1 MPGRQPESR
10 ISWIVRSTCRLA
22 SGWKLIQVAPASA
35 NSGTSRSTGSTIRC
49 TSIGALM
56 PCLRKRLADQ
66 RTDREVRDVVVVHHV
81 EVNPV
86 GAGREHGLALGA
98 EAREIRGQD
107 RRRDDG

>member
-1 MPGRQPESR
+1 MNFWPPKPGFTDIRSTRSTASSVWSSQPSGVAGFSTMPGRQPESR

-56 PCLRKRLADQ
+56 PCLRNALQ
-66 RTDREVRDVVVVHHV
+66 TSGPIVRF
-81 EVNPV
+81 
-86 GAGREHGLALGA
+86 GT
-98 EAREIRGQD
+98 
-107 RRRDDG
+107 